1 MKKKEKII
9 PFEQA
14 AYKMP
19 PALKLAAEKA
29 KKQQPELIAISGRVR
44 YVNLESDR

>member
-9 PFEQA
+9 PFEQV
-14 AYKMP
+14 AYKLP

-29 KKQQPELIAISGRVR
+29 KKQQPELIAISGKIR
-44 YVNLESDR
+44 YVHHE